1 MKEWIDGEWLE
12 GGMDCWP
19 GSIRDYLECCHRPRN
34 RIDARHLTG
43 HVTARAEC
51 DQSVAGATARWRDDS
66 DLGQAPLIKLWRALY
81 HSLLPLVWKAPSVS
95 GSSPAVSSEPDHV
108 RSSAWAYYY
117 VHYTALSGICGSSCT
132 EEPELR
138 AGLVSGMM
146 WTELTHVKPMLS
158 LQEVPSKWYF

>member
-1 MKEWIDGEWLE
+1 MVSGWRE
-12 GGMDCWP
+12 GWTAGP
-19 GSIRDYLECCHRPRN
+19 ARSGSIWSAVTGRGN

-146 WTELTHVKPMLS
+146 WTELTHVKSMLS